1 MEIVFRNVHLSFKEY
16 ATANLK
22 YMWRQQ
28 KLRLLVFP
36 VILLGS
42 ALLQL
47 YPTANEADARP
58 GAALANVGLFVVI
71 ALLAVSLLVFLTWR
85 NLRQRYDRTQFL
97 QKPATYTFTAANIRV
112 DAPAVQGY
120 NSWETIDKLLLMK
133 PLALLTTRN
142 FTVFF
147 LNFRCLVA
155 PATEADFLAL
165 VRQQRIPVG

>member
-36 VILLGS
+36 AIVLGS
-42 ALLQL
+42 ALLQF
-47 YPTANEADARP
+47 YPTSTEADARP
-58 GAALANVGLFVVI
+58 SATIQSIGLHVFI
-71 ALLAVSLLVFLTWR
+71 TFFAVSTLVFLTWR

-97 QKPATYTFTAANIRV
+97 QKPATYTFTEANIRV

-133 PLALLTTRN
+133 PLAVLTTRN

-147 LNFRCLVA
+147 LDFRCLEA